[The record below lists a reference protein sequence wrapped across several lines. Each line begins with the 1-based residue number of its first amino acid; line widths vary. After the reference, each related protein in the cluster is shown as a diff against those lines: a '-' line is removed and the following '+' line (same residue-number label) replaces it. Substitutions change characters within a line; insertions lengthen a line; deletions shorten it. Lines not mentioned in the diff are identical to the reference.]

1 MSALRFLAIV
11 AIFGAVSMGWFVLAG
26 VTAVRTEQMDE
37 SLSKEMADLWGPR
50 VLAQAAPRWVPEGWK
65 DGDKAGAAVPS
76 SSQVTAAFAYEPR
89 RKGLLWYG
97 SYTVDFAARYTF
109 APAAAGAG
117 DKGEFR
123 FRLPAGSTP
132 MDLAVTLDGQ
142 AVELPYDQKVSGHIR
157 LEMDRQAAR
166 TVDVSFKTKGQDA
179 WVYCP
184 GEVTTGPEAARRG
197 EDGGAAAAGKV
208 QCKMGELRD
217 FDLTITTDFRRI
229 DYPRGS
235 QSPTRRAQ
243 PAGSGMTASWQYK
256 SLITR
261 QPMGMVMPTPPNAG
275 PVITRMSLF
284 APVSLFFFFT
294 VLFTVVVLKRIPL
307 HPMHY
312 LFLSAAFLAFHLLL
326 AYLADKVPLE
336 ASFWIC
342 AAVSVL
348 LVVTYMRL
356 VAGVKFA
363 CTYVAAAQ
371 LVYLV
376 VFTYAFFWS
385 GWTGLTVVIG
395 AILTLFVL
403 MQATGRVDWREV
415 FRRTPPPAFP
425 AAAAPPPA
433 GPMPA
438 APAPRAE
445 PPAAGPPGPITLP
458 PKDPPPAD
466 E

>member
-1 MSALRFLAIV
+1 MTVLRFMAIV
-11 AIFGAVSMGWFVLAG
+11 AIFAAVSVGWLVLAG
-26 VTAVRTEQMDE
+26 VTSERTDRMDE
-37 SLSKEMADLWGPR
+37 SLSAEMADLWGPP
-50 VLAQAAPRWVPEGWK
+50 VLAQPAPRWVPEGWK
-65 DGDKAGAAVPS
+65 DGDKTGVVVPS
-76 SSQVTAAFAYEPR
+76 SSRITAAFTYEPR

-97 SYTVDFAARYTF
+97 SYMVDFAARYTF
-109 APAAAGAG
+109 PAAAEGEKAG
-117 DKGEFR
+117 KGEFH
-123 FRLPAGSTP
+123 FQLPDGSTP
-132 MDLAVTLDGQ
+132 VDLAVTVDGQ
-142 AVELPYDQKVSGHIR
+142 AVELPYDQKVSGRIR
-157 LEMDRQAAR
+157 LKMDRQADRA
-166 TVDVSFKTKGQDA
+166 VDVSFKTKGQDA
-179 WVYCP
+179 WLYCP
-184 GEVTTGPEAARRG
+184 GELTARADEGRRDAGGPS
-197 EDGGAAAAGKV
+197 AGNV
-208 QCKMGELRD
+208 QCAMGELRE

-235 QSPTRRAQ
+235 QSPTRKAQ
-243 PAGSGMTASWQYK
+243 PAGAGMTASWQYN

-294 VLFTVVVLKRIPL
+294 VLFAVVVLKKIPL

-326 AYLADKVPLE
+326 AYLADKVQLE
-336 ASFWIC
+336 GSFWIC
-342 AAVSVL
+342 AVVSVL

-376 VFTYAFFWS
+376 GFTYAFFWA

-403 MQATGRVDWREV
+403 MQATGRMDWREV
-415 FRRTPPPAFP
+415 FGRTPPP
-425 AAAAPPPA
+425 PPPL
-433 GPMPA
+433 A
-438 APAPRAE
+438 APAPLA
-445 PPAAGPPGPITLP
+445 PPAARANQQPVAPPGPITLP
-458 PKDPPPAD
+458 PEGPPKTD
-466 E
+466 Q